1 MKRKKSIL
9 KNIVA
14 WVVVLCLLMNTLPSE
29 FTFSLLEA
37 VSAKG
42 FDFDSDALSKVEI
55 KDGSLQ
61 ETIYKISSSA
71 SENDPGQG
79 KITLDKD
86 YSENLI
92 IPDNTVVVIDL
103 CGHTLS
109 PVYSGEE
116 NHIAVYGTLKI
127 IDSAGGGMLSSD
139 GSSDIRAIT
148 VVSGAKL
155 VIDGVEIK
163 NYHSS
168 GNGAGIRVEDN
179 GYFNMI
185 STKLTGNSSELQG
198 GAVYAFNANCVD
210 FSSGEI
216 SGNSALNG
224 GGIAFYRS
232 DSISEN
238 SVYTLTNLAVTGN
251 NATENGGGI
260 YVESPIFV
268 SIENLTVDN
277 NIAQKNGGGFF
288 FNSTAS
294 LTVDAESSISGN
306 TAAENY
312 GGGVYFYAST
322 VLKGSSFTLNGGKV
336 NNNTSK
342 NNGGGIYFAAAD
354 ASTKPQFVLNS
365 GEINGN
371 SAGSSG
377 GGVYMY
383 RKSDF
388 TMNGGSVANNSAQ
401 NNGGGI
407 FVEGGLNG
415 ANASS
420 FTMNGGVVSDNT
432 LTADTNTRYGA
443 GVRVGGY
450 TNINLNKGEITRNTK
465 AFYGGGLYGDSY
477 CVINVCDGMIISEN
491 SIYSGNG
498 QTIGAGL
505 YFGQYVT
512 FVMTGGKID
521 SNYCETESCVGG
533 GLYIAGNTREIT
545 ISGGEITNNKIY
557 GSGAGLYVS
566 GAVTING
573 TARIAG
579 NEALGRY
586 SNSGTYGG
594 GVYISGTLELGGD
607 AIIENNVSN
616 FRGGGVYC
624 SGSVEIRDEAVVQNN
639 TALYNSGGGLYIGPG
654 NNTGAV
660 QNVTLKM
667 KGGKVINNT
676 ANYTGNAYSYGG
688 GIFIRT
694 NKNIYL
700 TGGVISGNT
709 AAYGGGVSIV
719 RNVGGTAGVTYY
731 GPAAE
736 VSTNMEISGNTAMLS
751 GGGVFVDSATRL
763 ELYNGGKIINNIAE
777 NYGGGVF
784 VQHDSRRDFL
794 NAQSGSG
801 TEDEALEILGGELHD
816 NTSNLGRDFYV
827 DETFTGTNVPA
838 YLSVTKASSMENASE
853 SAYWRDET
861 NGGISYDDLSNKT
874 KVDNGETPKYSAYT
888 FNNVTEAVASIGD
901 ETFLSVQSAIDAIKK
916 EQVSGN
922 DIVLLKSNI
931 ESVTVPEGITASLDL
946 NGNVLYGSV
955 GSVITIQKDAKLTVK
970 DTVGG
975 GIITKGKGTVHSNN
989 QTYGGGV
996 YILSGTF
1003 VMESGTISGNKAQWG
1018 TAVYVNNGTFE
1029 MTGGTIEN
1037 NRYSSTNSAICA
1049 DGTSQLTISNAVITN
1064 NDARAIYING
1074 GSITAEIKDSTL
1086 SKCGLAVHVQS
1097 CNTVTIENCNIIENK
1112 TSNNDWG
1119 AVRVNS
1125 GTVYIIKDTVIK
1137 NNTSPYGAG
1146 LFISGGCFV
1155 HLDGV
1160 KITENIAT
1168 SAPTD
1173 GTGGPGGVRVYNA
1186 QFYMKNS
1193 KVYNNRSVSYGSD
1206 MYIGARA
1213 YFHNETGET
1222 TDWRTAESFG
1232 LDDYNS
1238 WLDESTGKY
1247 YVSDKSEHDASIADF
1262 ENVSDMVLTNHQAPI
1277 AYFLTAKKAPD
1288 GNDGDDYVAEFEDNN
1303 QKFVTLGAAISAAE
1317 KRGDEVTTIKLLK
1330 DISENNVVR
1339 SSDTKITIDLCGH
1352 TITSVVG
1359 KTNIFSINGGD
1370 LTLKDSA
1377 GGGKLVP
1384 ADKTENDISMTR
1396 AIYIG
1401 RNGKFTLEGGE
1412 ISGFDYNG
1420 DGAAIYCAPG
1430 TCEININGGTIK
1442 DNAASGSGGAIY
1454 ILANVTN
1461 SANVFNMT
1469 GGNISGNTAVS
1480 NGGGI
1485 YMNVNNASSNTSK
1498 LTISGG
1504 VIEDN
1509 HAGNQGGGIWC
1520 YGNNNANNKSEF
1532 AVYGCEIKNNS
1543 AYTGGA
1549 IHASNTGFNSP
1560 FILGDESKTT
1570 IISGNSSTYIVGGAY
1585 IYNTSADAK
1594 GVVIC
1599 NVEFKENTAT
1609 SSCGAMYVYSCNVSI
1624 KNCAVHDN
1632 LSRNTCAGID
1642 ISSGKFTVEDCK
1654 FYRNVAQNSGGG
1666 LYIEN
1671 PPTSFYSGESCIKNC
1686 KMYENCANNGS
1697 GVYDTSLDDVTYE
1710 GCEFYKNF
1718 TQGSISGGP
1727 AMCFS
1732 GRATARTKTI
1742 LNCRIHDNTTNSG
1755 SGGGI
1760 VTTGAG
1766 NVTIRLENTE
1776 VKNNYASASGG
1787 GICFSRYE
1795 KHTLILDSGTTIS
1808 GNKCGGSGGGVFV
1821 SSDLVINEGAVIEN
1835 NTATAS
1841 GGGVYFSDQTYALDF
1856 TMKGGEIRN
1865 NESLGVGNN
1874 DGGGGV
1880 CIYNQSFTS
1889 VANVEFSGGKIS
1901 GNSGKYGGGLSI
1913 YNYNFDR
1920 VVPMVRISGTEI
1932 SDNIATYNG
1941 GGIYCTNYTSNTIL
1955 SDTAVVKNNSAGSYG
1970 GGVYVAGV
1978 QTDFKMDDDGGKL
1991 YGNTAP
1997 LGNDA
2002 YILYNASY
2010 RNSNL
2015 YLSKAS
2021 EMFKDGDGFT
2031 ATGWL
2036 EEVSGAVYTD
2046 PVKIKPLGR
2055 SYAYTLRYRRS
2066 GKVVAVY
2073 NGEEYYSVQEAVD
2086 AIQNSSDSSGTIIMV
2101 DDSTESVTV
2110 GSGANITLNLNGH
2123 TLKGSGISAITSR
2136 GELEI
2141 IDEKKDVT
2149 AGSNSYTAGTDTG
2162 KITGTAA
2169 KAGGGILVLSGKVT
2183 LKSGMISECLAG
2195 SGSTDVTYGGAAVA
2209 VSSGEFVLDGGI
2221 ICDNTA
2227 YHGAAVLVQT
2237 LAAKFTMYS
2246 GLIEN
2251 NHTSKSVDSTT
2262 TGQGAIFNNGGK
2274 VNILGGNISGNEAS
2288 YGAAVYNSGGTT
2300 IIAGNDENSKP
2311 VISGNTA
2318 GYRGGA
2324 IYLNTGTVITSNT
2337 IITGNKTTMAK
2348 SPTLTTPDGLSQSS
2362 GGAIFVAGGSLNVC
2376 DGTVIKGNKAVRG
2389 GAIYQRNGTVNI
2401 SGSNTVITGNIAQL
2415 GGGCA
2420 QNPLPGNTTTTMTVS
2435 DGASVYAN
2443 KSTLTIAGNDF
2454 YSAWEGTNSY
2464 NNQLGNSAQN
2474 TPRLN
2479 LLSASTM
2486 SVGDVYNVW
2495 KNDAYSG
2502 NQRTGKDLVSGQYIT
2517 AEVNLAKDV
2526 QITAAY
2532 YETDVSTNIDSNY
2545 RVEALSISEV
2555 TDGTAE
2561 FDAGQ
2566 TVSSQKY
2573 DDALPYE
2580 KTAKQAL
2587 EEGLPGVSQSSE
2599 TYMYNGKVYN
2609 YIEYNGKKYEQTQA
2623 VEWWPG
2629 NDSGGNNNIVRSY
2642 DKLFYTLL
2650 ISHASTVVKLEDRD
2664 YHVQLNIKAVLPCSA
2679 EEATFVDLE
2688 GNGLVNATVTP
2699 STDENGN
2706 PIQIL
2711 TGYWNNTISF
2721 ANAASGSIKE
2731 NLNIYVYGMKNG
2743 DVLKPTFECWFGGN
2757 DTDPHAECASN
2768 SITVSAAPKYNVT
2781 ILNNSE
2787 LTYTSYF
2794 DTKYGVETTS
2804 SSVGSDDVVYG
2815 VMLGYGVTVEL
2826 YNEPSTKS
2834 RKGIEIP
2841 ADGLEFDI
2849 SFKGKLFD
2857 SGGNEV
2863 ADAVDAPTVWAY
2875 KENNTS
2881 YFGRA
2886 IGSNVDMVNMNWDD
2900 EDADTK
2906 RSYYAYGAAPYNTGN
2921 NSDSCYD
2928 GGGWTISK
2936 SADQTGSNES
2946 KLHVKI
2952 DGYNFIGDNDTDP
2965 NNNIVPNQYAGGVTS
2980 NILNSKA
2987 VEAFS
2992 AGYIQVILPLNDLDA
3007 DKLSNGYYQI
3017 YMDSVVSGL
3026 DAKGI
3031 SGLAYEDVLGEYP
3044 YECGLSDSE
3053 KETDLQA
3060 MNTYYSYPDTD
3071 TLKTNRLAVNETR
3084 YADNYESVER
3094 GLLVLNG
3101 SGSGGNSMSKNNLFN
3116 DESNVHINGSTVAT
3130 DTGRGETPLNSTVF
3144 IEGNANFGSQV
3155 INTSDTNA
3163 GVHYYKNE
3171 QNYDTQLFNIIE
3183 YNYMTAINIL
3193 QKFDADAFT
3202 PVGTEP
3208 VINQRSGTQ
3217 AFTNLLNG
3225 SFSLSLNGGTPSW
3238 LDSAAK
3244 NYTLT
3249 ILYAAKLDGTNWEKV
3264 STTDTS
3270 VTPNVTYDDGGT
3282 ADMDKYREENL
3293 IYFESLDDLH
3303 AYLGDDAKC
3312 VAILYQVRNFCM
3324 RSGYN
3329 VTARAK
3335 MTVTGDFDKVG
3346 KTYCTTNDVREWITY
3361 RPYYKMYYYE
3371 NSLDQNIYTFNWHD
3385 IDYYEKD
3392 RGEDSEEKV
3401 KAYGAVLASGSGYES
3416 LNYYTQDGKFD
3427 VDLAGYSK
3435 DYVKTRYQN
3444 GTKVQ
3449 GTHVGGNSDKRSPMF
3464 DGNTLLLYSL
3474 DTSININV
3482 DTKVE
3487 GSNTVKENYNITF
3500 GERNVRY
3507 RVTPMAK
3514 IASGANKNELVRN
3527 GTQSADI
3534 TVTLILPKG
3543 LNYQDGSMSID
3554 YSKSGYSEGEL
3565 SWNTEIVNNDDG
3577 TTTVNITTVVSDID
3591 KEIPEIYFDCT
3602 IGDAE
3607 DPNNDIKVNGT
3618 SLSVIAE
3625 IHAQYSENSI
3635 IAAETH
3641 TDSANITVSLT
3652 AQEGIAKGVE
3662 NTLVEIGEDMTY
3674 TLTYGN
3680 NIKSSIAE
3688 GIEFVDVMPHNN
3700 DDRGTQYSGNYRIK
3714 SVELSFTSERDY
3726 NTFKNQSGKLMF
3738 GKDLLHWDS
3747 KVRVSDDIRKGF
3759 IESIIA
3765 NNITVGYTPDDS
3777 NRKLTYDFSDKN
3789 LIPGIISDSNG
3800 NNVEAAPALYVY
3812 VPSING
3818 EQRFT
3823 VKVTVTPL
3831 DNSGDLL
3838 ERDELDRDGKTKIKK
3853 TQIGGNEYHNSFFYR
3868 SVKNNKPIEP
3878 LNSNEVGISVI
3889 NRVIS
3894 GVVWMDQDC
3903 DGMYNTAEAV
3913 ETNNSNED
3921 NDKKVQEYPLSGITA
3936 TLYKF
3941 TNENTLEKAYNILG
3955 RKVEPVKTDKNG
3967 KYSFDNLREGDYIV
3981 VFTDEKNE
3989 YRYQHNP
3996 NDENDTIQPIAF
4008 DKLSVTTDSNR
4019 QAVRGSKCSAE
4030 YDTEDDLKL
4039 LDGKLYTFIT
4049 MPSKAQIPTVLY
4061 SSPNWNLGLY
4071 YTDLTIEKQWENMV
4085 YGVPDNTEIKFEV
4098 VGMGKTQENEDKEVY
4113 KATLTMLNQE
4123 DKVTGSYVVETPS
4136 GTGEVSKNIEVISN
4150 PETNLYNW
4158 NLSDNNRLY
4167 LQARNAY
4174 GDIDYSVE
4182 ETQIRIIGEN
4192 GKDVTDFYNRYSQNI
4207 VDDVTKKRTYSAVN
4221 SQIMGSVTIV
4231 KKTGGGDALE
4241 DAEFSIYQI
4250 TDTTKEEEKFYGA
4263 QEGISYPE
4271 PECLPKYYGK
4281 SSYGEQI
4288 KTKKYYKVILGDEDN
4303 LKALTKAGIYN
4314 ENTNKL
4320 SAKNSDGTIVEY
4332 QVHKEKI
4339 YEEQTNEE
4347 QTRFY
4352 YYTTDT
4358 TQFEYE
4364 LIIGGEEDY
4373 NNAVN
4378 NSVID
4383 KNDKFENNGV
4393 KYSVL
4398 NRIKNGAKEYY
4409 VKISVKPEDFSKVAI
4424 VEFVN
4429 LPFFNDEGKPV
4440 YYTVRETGVPKGFLA
4455 LADFNQLTELDLFNG
4470 GINKDHDFC
4479 FEVENTRQMELPVTG
4494 GSGMSTTVIIGM
4506 IIFTPCL
4513 TYIVWL
4519 VIMRRKKK
4527 GD

>member
-9 KNIVA
+9 KNIAA
-14 WVVVLCLLMNTLPSE
+14 WVIVFCLSMNTMPSE
-29 FTFSLLEA
+29 VTFSLIEA
-37 VSAKG
+37 VSAIG
-42 FDFDSDALSKVEI
+42 FDFSSDDLQKVEI
-55 KDGSLQ
+55 ENGSLQ
-61 ETIYKISSSA
+61 ETISKIFSSA
-71 SENDPGQG
+71 SESNPGQG
-79 KITLDKD
+79 KIILDKD
-86 YSENLI
+86 YSENLM
-92 IPDNTVVVIDL
+92 IPDNTVVLIDL
-103 CGHTLS
+103 NGHTLS
-109 PVYSGEE
+109 PVYSGDE

-127 IDSAGGGMLSSD
+127 IDSTGRGMLSSD

-155 VIDGVEIK
+155 VIDGVEIR

-179 GYFNMI
+179 GYFNLV
-185 STKLTGNSSELQG
+185 SGKLTGNSSELQG
-198 GAVYAFNANCVD
+198 GAVYAFNANSVD

-232 DSISEN
+232 DSLSEN
-238 SVYTLTNLAVTGN
+238 SVYTLANLTVTEN

-277 NIAQKNGGGFF
+277 NTAQQNGGGFF

-294 LTVDAESSISGN
+294 LTVDAKSSISGN
-306 TAAENY
+306 TAVENY

-322 VLKGSSFTLNGGKV
+322 ALKGSSFTLNGGKV

-342 NNGGGIYFAAAD
+342 NNGGGIYFAVAD

-365 GEINGN
+365 GEVNGN

-401 NNGGGI
+401 NYGGGI
-407 FVEGGLNG
+407 FVEGGLSG

-443 GVRVGGY
+443 GVRVGRY
-450 TNINLNKGEITRNTK
+450 TYINLNKGEITRNTK

-505 YFGQYVT
+505 YFDQYAT

-533 GLYIAGNTREIT
+533 GLYIAGNNREIT

-557 GSGAGLYVS
+557 GSGAGIFVS

-573 TARIAG
+573 TARIAE

-586 SNSGTYGG
+586 SNSQVYGG
-594 GVYISGTLELGGD
+594 GVYIGGTLELGGD

-784 VQHDSRRDFL
+784 VQQNSRRDFL

-827 DETFTGTNVPA
+827 DETFTGTYFPA

-901 ETFLSVQSAIDAIKK
+901 ETFLSVQSAIDAIKNEK
-916 EQVSGN
+916 VSGS

-946 NGNVLYGSV
+946 NGKVLYGSV

-975 GIITKGKGTVHSNN
+975 GIITKGKGTVHSNNN

-1037 NRYSSTNSAICA
+1037 NRYSSTNGAICA
-1049 DGTSQLTISNAVITN
+1049 GGTSQLTISNAVITN

-1097 CNTVTIENCNIIENK
+1097 CKTVTIEKCNIIENK

-1146 LFISGGCFV
+1146 LFISGGFV

-1160 KITENIAT
+1160 EITENIAT

-1186 QFYMKNS
+1186 RLYMKNS

-1206 MYIGARA
+1206 MCIGRNA

-1330 DISENNVVR
+1330 DISENNIVR
-1339 SSDTKITIDLCGH
+1339 SSNTKITIDLCGH

-1401 RNGKFTLEGGE
+1401 RNGKFTLESGE

-1430 TCEININGGTIK
+1430 TCEINIKGGTIK
-1442 DNAASGSGGAIY
+1442 DNAASGSGGAIC
-1454 ILANVTN
+1454 IFANVTN

-1549 IHASNTGFNSP
+1549 IYASNTGFNSP

-1570 IISGNSSTYIVGGAY
+1570 IISGNSSTYTVGGAC
-1585 IYNTSADAK
+1585 IYNTSVDAK

-1609 SSCGAMYVYSCNVSI
+1609 SSYGAMSVYSRNVSI
-1624 KNCAVHDN
+1624 KNCSVHDN
-1632 LSRNTCAGID
+1632 LSRNSCAGIG
-1642 ISSGKFTVEDCK
+1642 IYSGKFTVEDCE

-1671 PPTSFYSGESCIKNC
+1671 PSTSFYSGESCIKNC
-1686 KMYENCANNGS
+1686 VMYENCANYGS
-1697 GVYDTSLDDVTYE
+1697 GVHDTSLDDVTYE

-1718 TQGSISGGP
+1718 THGSSSGGP

-1732 GRATARTKTI
+1732 GRVTARTKTI
-1742 LNCRIHDNTTNSG
+1742 LNCSIRDNTTNSG

-1760 VTTGAG
+1760 VTTSVG
-1766 NVTIRLENTE
+1766 NVTIHLRNTKVE
-1776 VKNNYASASGG
+1776 NNYASASGG
-1787 GICFSRYE
+1787 GICLSDSE
-1795 KHTLILDSGTTIS
+1795 KHTLIIDSGTTIS
-1808 GNKCGGSGGGVFV
+1808 GNKCGGSGGGVYV
-1821 SSDLVINEGAVIEN
+1821 ASDLVIKEGAVIEN
-1835 NTATAS
+1835 NTATNS
-1841 GGGVYFSDQTYALDF
+1841 GGGVYFSNPRFALNF
-1856 TMKGGEIRN
+1856 TMNGGEIRN
-1865 NESLGVGNN
+1865 NESLGVANN
-1874 DGGGGV
+1874 NGGGGV
-1880 CIYNQSFTS
+1880 CIYNSSMTGL
-1889 VANVEFSGGKIS
+1889 ANVEFSGGKIS

-1913 YNYNFDR
+1913 CNSNFDR

-1941 GGIYCTNYTSNTIL
+1941 GGIYCNNYTSDTIL

-1970 GGVYVAGV
+1970 GGVYVAGA

-2086 AIQNSSDSSGTIIMV
+2086 AIQNSGDSSGTVIMV

-2110 GSGANITLNLNGH
+2110 GSGSNITLNLNGH

-2136 GELEI
+2136 GDLEI
-2141 IDEKKDVT
+2141 IDEKKEVT
-2149 AGSNSYTAGTDTG
+2149 VGSNTYTAGTDTG

-2169 KAGGGILVLSGKVT
+2169 KAGGGILILSGKVT

-2195 SGSTDVTYGGAAVA
+2195 SGSTDATYGGAAVA
-2209 VSSGEFVLDGGI
+2209 VSSGEFVLDGGTI
-2221 ICDNTA
+2221 SDNTA
-2227 YHGAAVLVQT
+2227 YHGAAVLVQN

-2251 NHTSKSVDSTT
+2251 NRTSKNVDSTT
-2262 TGQGAIFNNGGK
+2262 TGHGAIFNNGGK
-2274 VNILGGNISGNEAS
+2274 VNILGGKISGNEAS
-2288 YGAAVYNSGGTT
+2288 YGAAIYNNSGTT
-2300 IIAGNDENSKP
+2300 IIAGNDENPKP

-2324 IYLNTGTVITSNT
+2324 VYVNNGTVITSNA
-2337 IITGNKTTMAK
+2337 IISGNKTSVAK
-2348 SPTLTTPDGLSQSS
+2348 SATVTTADGLSQSS
-2362 GGAIFVAGGSLNVC
+2362 GGAIFVAGGSLYVR
-2376 DGTVIKGNKAVRG
+2376 DGTEIKRNQAVRG
-2389 GAIYQRNGTVNI
+2389 GAIYQRNGTVSI
-2401 SGSNTVITGNIAQL
+2401 SGSSTVITGNIAQL

-2464 NNQLGNSAQN
+2464 QNQLGKNAQY

-2486 SVGDVYNVW
+2486 SVGDRYNVW

-2502 NQRTGKDLVSGQYIT
+2502 DQRTGKDFDSGQYIT
-2517 AEVNLAKDV
+2517 AEVNLANNV
-2526 QITAAY
+2526 QITASY
-2532 YETDVSTNIDSNY
+2532 YEAEVSTNIDSNY
-2545 RVEALSISEV
+2545 KVAELKISEV

-2573 DDALPYE
+2573 DDARTYE

-2587 EEGLPGVSQSSE
+2587 AERIPGVSQSNE
-2599 TYMYNGKVYN
+2599 TYTYNGVVYN
-2609 YIEYNGKKYEQTQA
+2609 YIEYDGKKYEQNQA
-2623 VEWWPG
+2623 IKWWPG
-2629 NDSGGNNNIVRSY
+2629 NDSGGKNNIVRTY

-2650 ISHASTVVKLEDRD
+2650 ISHESTVKDLEDRD
-2664 YHVQLNIKAVLPCSA
+2664 YHVQLNIRAVLPCSA
-2679 EEATFVDLE
+2679 EEATFVDLQ
-2688 GNGLVNATVTP
+2688 GNGLVNATITP

-2711 TGYWNNTISF
+2711 TGYWNYTIS
-2721 ANAASGSIKE
+2721 AENKSSGSLNE
-2731 NLNIYVYGMKNG
+2731 NLNVYVYGMKNG
-2743 DVLKPTFECWFGGN
+2743 DVIKPTFECWFGGN
-2757 DTDPHAECASN
+2757 DTDPHAECASE

-2781 ILNNSE
+2781 ILNNPE
-2787 LTYTSYF
+2787 LNYTSYF
-2794 DTKYGVETTS
+2794 DKKYGVETTS
-2804 SSVGSDDVVYG
+2804 SSAGSEDVVYG

-2834 RKGIEIP
+2834 LKGIEIP

-2857 SGGNEV
+2857 SGGKEV
-2863 ADAVDAPTVWAY
+2863 EGAVNAPAVWAY

-2881 YFGRA
+2881 YYGRA
-2886 IGSNVDMVNMNWDD
+2886 IGSNIDAVNMNWDD

-2906 RSYYAYGAAPYNTGN
+2906 RSYYAYGAAPFNTGN
-2921 NSDSCYD
+2921 NSTSCYD
-2928 GGGWTISK
+2928 GGGWTVSNS
-2936 SADQTGSNES
+2936 SASTDSNES

-2952 DGYNFIGDNDTDP
+2952 DGYNFSTNNTDP
-2965 NNNIVPNQYAGGVTS
+2965 NNNVGPIQYSGGVAS

-2992 AGYIQVILPLNDLDA
+2992 AGYIQIILPLNDLDA
-3007 DKLSNGYYQI
+3007 DKLSNGFYQI

-3031 SGLAYEDVLGEYP
+3031 SGLVYEDLLSEYQ
-3044 YECGLSDSE
+3044 YESGLSDSE

-3060 MNTYYSYPDTD
+3060 MNTYYSYPNTND
-3071 TLKTNRLAVNETR
+3071 LKTNATAVNETR
-3084 YADNYESVER
+3084 YADNYESVNR

-3101 SGSGGNSMSKNNLFN
+3101 SGSGGDWMSKNNLFN
-3116 DESNVHINGSTVAT
+3116 NESNVHINGSTVAT

-3144 IEGNANFGSQV
+3144 IEGNANFSSQV
-3155 INTSDTNA
+3155 INTSDINA
-3163 GVHYYKNE
+3163 KEHYYKKE
-3171 QNYDTQLFNIIE
+3171 PNYDSQLFNVIE
-3183 YNYMTAINIL
+3183 YNYMTALNIL
-3193 QKFDADAFT
+3193 QKFDADAYT
-3202 PVGTEP
+3202 PVGTGP

-3217 AFTNLLNG
+3217 AFTNLLND
-3225 SFSLSLNGGTPSW
+3225 SFSISLNGGTPSW

-3249 ILYAAKLDGTNWEKV
+3249 ILYAAKPDGKNWTRASK
-3264 STTDTS
+3264 TDTS
-3270 VTPNVTYDDGGT
+3270 VTPNVTYDDGGV
-3282 ADMDKYREENL
+3282 ANMDEYKEENL

-3312 VAILYQVRNFCM
+3312 VAILYQFRNLCM

-3346 KTYCTTNDVREWITY
+3346 KTYCTTNDVREWLTY
-3361 RPYYKMYYYE
+3361 RPYYKMYYYD
-3371 NSLDQNIYTFNWHD
+3371 NTLDQNIYTFNWHD
-3385 IDYYEKD
+3385 IVYKEKD
-3392 RGEDSEEKV
+3392 RGDDSGETV
-3401 KAYGAVLASGSGYES
+3401 KAYGAVLDSGSGYDS
-3416 LNYYTQDGKFD
+3416 LGYYTQNGKFKVNLD
-3427 VDLAGYSK
+3427 GYSK

-3449 GTHVGGNSDKRSPMF
+3449 GTHVGGNSDRRSPMF
-3464 DGNTLLLYSL
+3464 DGNTLLLYSI
-3474 DTSININV
+3474 DTSIDINV
-3482 DTKVE
+3482 NTKVE
-3487 GSNTVKENYNITF
+3487 GTNTVKENYNITF
-3500 GERNVRY
+3500 GERNVEY
-3507 RVTPMAK
+3507 RVTPTIN
-3514 IASGANKNELVRN
+3514 IASSANKNELVRN

-3534 TVTLILPKG
+3534 TITLNLPKG
-3543 LNYQDGSMSID
+3543 LHYQEGSLLID
-3554 YSKSGYSEGEL
+3554 YDNKKGDYKEIEEEKSDYREGEL

-3577 TTTVNITTVVSDID
+3577 TTTINITTFVSDID
-3591 KEIPEIYFDCT
+3591 KKLPKLYFDCT

-3607 DPNNDIKVNGT
+3607 DPNKDIKVNGT

-3625 IHAQYSENSI
+3625 IHAQYSEKSI

-3652 AQEGIAKGVE
+3652 EQEGIAKGVE
-3662 NTLVEIGEDMTY
+3662 DTLVEIGEDMTY

-3680 NIKSSIAE
+3680 NVKSSRANN
-3688 GIEFVDVMPHNN
+3688 IEFVDVMPHNN
-3700 DDRGTQYSGNYRIK
+3700 DGRGTQYSGNYRIK
-3714 SVELSFTSERDY
+3714 SVELRFTSKEDY
-3726 NTFKNQSGKLMF
+3726 NNFKAESGELMF
-3738 GKDLLHWDS
+3738 GKNLVHWDS
-3747 KVRVSDDIRKGF
+3747 EVRESDDIRNGF
-3759 IESIIA
+3759 IESIKA
-3765 NNITVGYTPDDS
+3765 DNITVGYTPDDS
-3777 NRKLTYDFSDKN
+3777 TYKLTYNFSDKDV
-3789 LIPGIISDSNG
+3789 IPGIISDSNG

-3812 VPSING
+3812 VPSISG

-3823 VKVTVTPL
+3823 VRVTITPR
-3831 DNSGDLL
+3831 DSSNKLL
-3838 ERDELDRDGKTKIKK
+3838 ERGGE

-3894 GVVWMDQDC
+3894 GVVWMDQDR

-3921 NDKKVQEYPLSGITA
+3921 NAKKVQEYPLSKVTA
-3936 TLYKF
+3936 TLYEF
-3941 TNENTLEKAYNILG
+3941 NDGTLKPAYNVLG
-3955 RKVEPVKTDKNG
+3955 SKVDSVETNNDG
-3967 KYSFDNLREGDYIV
+3967 KYSFDNLAEGDYVV
-3981 VFTDEKNE
+3981 VFTDENNE

-3996 NDENDTIQPIAF
+3996 DNKDDTIQPIAF
-4008 DKLSVTTDSNR
+4008 DKLSVTTDSNC
-4019 QAVRGSKCSAE
+4019 QAVRGSKCFAE
-4030 YDTEDDLKL
+4030 YDTEDVSNL

-4049 MPSKAQIPTVLY
+4049 MPSKEQIPTVLY

-4071 YTDLTIEKQWENMV
+4071 YTDLTIEKQWENMI
-4085 YGVPDNTEIKFEV
+4085 YGVPNETKIQFEI
-4098 VGMGKTQENEDKEVY
+4098 VGKGKTQQNETEEKEVY
-4113 KATLTMLNQE
+4113 RATLTMMSGE
-4123 DKVTGSYVVETPS
+4123 TGSVKGSYYSGTDVVEKKID
-4136 GTGEVSKNIEVISN
+4136 VLN
-4150 PETNLYNW
+4150 PDTNLYKW
-4158 NLSDNNRLY
+4158 NLSSDDRLY

-4174 GDIDYSVE
+4174 DEITYSVE
-4182 ETQIRIIGEN
+4182 ETVIETKDEN
-4192 GKDVTDFYNRYSQNI
+4192 VKDFYNHYIQDV
-4207 VDDVTKKRTYSAVN
+4207 VDDVTKKITYSAVN

-4231 KKTGGGDALE
+4231 KVTGGGEAL
-4241 DAEFSIYQI
+4241 DGAEFSIYQM
-4250 TDTTKEEEKFYGA
+4250 TDSTKDNSKFYGA
-4263 QEGISYPE
+4263 QEGVSKTLTSYYD
-4271 PECLPKYYGK
+4271 K
-4281 SSYGEQI
+4281 Q
-4288 KTKKYYKVILGDEDN
+4288 TTQKYYKVILGEQGN
-4303 LKALTKAGIYN
+4303 LKALTKAGMYDDK
-4314 ENTNKL
+4314 TKKL
-4320 SAKNSDGTIVEY
+4320 SVRINDETTAEY
-4332 QVHKEKI
+4332 QVHSEL
-4339 YEEQTNEE
+4339 YQG

-4352 YYTTDT
+4352 YYTNDT
-4358 TQFEYE
+4358 NSFVYE
-4364 LIIGGEEDY
+4364 WIIGGQEDY
-4373 NNAVN
+4373 DKLCDDK
-4378 NSVID
+4378 VID
-4383 KNDKFENNGV
+4383 RNDKFENNGV

-4398 NRIKNGAKEYY
+4398 NRTKNGVKEYY
-4409 VKISVKPEDFSKVAI
+4409 VRIPVNPADFSQVAI

-4429 LPFFNDEGKPV
+4429 LPFFNESGKKV
-4440 YYTVRETGVPKGFLA
+4440 YYTVRETSVPEGFLA
-4455 LADFNQLTELDLFNG
+4455 LADFNQLTAMDLFNEK
-4470 GINKDHDFC
+4470 ISNVHDFC
-4479 FEVENTRQMELPVTG
+4479 FEVENTKQMELPITG

-4506 IIFTPCL
+4506 IIFMPCL
-4513 TYIVWL
+4513 TYIAWL
-4519 VIMRRKKK
+4519 VIMRRRKKE
-4527 GD
+4527 D